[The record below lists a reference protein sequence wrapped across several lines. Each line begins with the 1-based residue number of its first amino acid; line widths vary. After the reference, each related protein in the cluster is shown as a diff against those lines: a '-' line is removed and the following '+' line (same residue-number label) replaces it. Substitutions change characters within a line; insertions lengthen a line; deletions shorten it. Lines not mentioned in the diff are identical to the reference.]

1 MTITIVKTIPN
12 YTIPNARNNKTKHI
26 FFKIKWLIQSQ
37 LCEWFDLIYCLIVI
51 YIINYVYVNVYVCF
65 EN

>member
-26 FFKIKWLIQSQ
+26 FFKIKWLIQS
-37 LCEWFDLIYCLIVI
+37 
-51 YIINYVYVNVYVCF
+51 
-65 EN
+65 